1 MSTIR
6 AVMEQA
12 FKPVTLGPALYKR
25 LHTYERLFVNKN
37 QEHIKFFGGN
47 LLGVH
52 PVKFLPS
59 DKNEFLDDI
68 LHIDESDTRE
78 LILDLPSI
86 TNEDWI
92 RYTDVTNLSCLY
104 LVHLMY
110 RTPVSG
116 AFTQR
121 AKDEAMISVLL
132 ILQYKFFGSI
142 LSHYFKYPADEATAL
157 ATYAALSKKFAIKQ
171 HGNWYN
177 VLRHRAVNII
187 ADNSIHLE
195 TIKRFDDDADIFYM
209 VSDIQ
214 GRIKEMVKKIWA
226 VFAEIR
232 QMDARIVST
241 GGTIELDGK
250 IVVRDVQTTLAPY
263 KKYIAKVVTERN
275 SFIKTDL
282 IQIVGSAMHTMPE
295 AVLFDVLN
303 YVADHYNDR
312 MVMEIIDE
320 TLLHAFTYLSTD
332 ARARESMSDI
342 GNLVAK
348 LRALYMAS
356 RSSDPA
362 LMKMRTLG
370 ERIVR
375 KVAVGRSE
383 AVVSSVRTGLLLYII
398 LRTFTMKHYG

>member
-1 MSTIR
+1 
-6 AVMEQA
+6 MEQA

-68 LHIDESDTRE
+68 LHIDESETRE

-214 GRIKEMVKKIWA
+214 GRFGQCLQK
-226 VFAEIR
+226 
-232 QMDARIVST
+232 S
-241 GGTIELDGK
+241 
-250 IVVRDVQTTLAPY
+250 VRW
-263 KKYIAKVVTERN
+263 
-275 SFIKTDL
+275 
-282 IQIVGSAMHTMPE
+282 MPE
-295 AVLFDVLN
+295 
-303 YVADHYNDR
+303 
-312 MVMEIIDE
+312 
-320 TLLHAFTYLSTD
+320 
-332 ARARESMSDI
+332 
-342 GNLVAK
+342 
-348 LRALYMAS
+348 
-356 RSSDPA
+356 
-362 LMKMRTLG
+362 
-370 ERIVR
+370 
-375 KVAVGRSE
+375 
-383 AVVSSVRTGLLLYII
+383 
-398 LRTFTMKHYG
+398 